1 VLTIDGFLALMEL
14 CSPSFPEKFGNAV
27 KSKGAAGMAQGR
39 VASRSCCLAEQYDR
53 FCKHTWGYDR
63 YNNNIPMF
71 VDVKARRGDEDKEK

>member
-1 VLTIDGFLALMEL
+1 MLTIDGFLALMEL

-39 VASRSCCLAEQYDR
+39 VALRNSPTESASTRG
-53 FCKHTWGYDR
+53 GYDR